1 MPTVYWGMYG
11 IMRHFAVGR
20 ISTRRRRRPRT
31 DDTSKPWRRRLRTRK
46 TINGGGLGDGKFTFR
61 EGEIC
66 LSDGGG
72 DKIGLIFELGAARS
86 YSPIRLEKSSSD
98 LIEINVSKSPFGS

>member
-11 IMRHFAVGR
+11 IMRHFAIGR
-20 ISTRRRRRPRT
+20 ISTR
-31 DDTSKPWRRRLRTRK
+31 RRRLRTRK
-46 TINGGGLGDGKFTFR
+46 TINGGGLGDGKFTLR